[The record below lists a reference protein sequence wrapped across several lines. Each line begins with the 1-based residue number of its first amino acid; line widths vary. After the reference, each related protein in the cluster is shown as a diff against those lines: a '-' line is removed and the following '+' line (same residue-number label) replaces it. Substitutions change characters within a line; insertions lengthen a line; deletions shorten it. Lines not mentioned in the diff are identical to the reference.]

1 MKILVIIHSKH
12 RKNTLKLAQAMAEAI
27 PLTVCNVED
36 AEGIDLMQY
45 DIVGFGSGIYGG
57 KISGKLFKF
66 IASHIEDLGNVFVF
80 TTSGK
85 GKPEYNRELEA
96 YLNGK
101 CKNVLGSFAC
111 KGFCK
116 WFIFALTGGIAKGHP
131 DDEELENARK
141 FICKVADKF
150 NHSADVTV
158 ED

>member
-27 PLTVCNVED
+27 PLTVCNVEN

-85 GKPEYNRELEA
+85 GNPEYNRELEA

-116 WFIFALTGGIAKGHP
+116 WFIFALVGGIAKGHP
-131 DDEELENARK
+131 DGDDFSAAQDFIVKVVEEYE
-141 FICKVADKF
+141 KVK
-150 NHSADVTV
+150 S
-158 ED
+158 